1 MPPVSA
7 TLIALAAVPLVL
19 LLVTLVVLQWRAH
32 EAASVGLFAAAIV
45 AAAAYRMPLAEL
57 SIASAKGVWDA
68 VFVLY
73 VILPALV
80 FYHVIDRADGFDALR
95 THIKSYTD
103 NDLFLVL
110 AFGWVFVSFMQSITG
125 FGTPIVVVAP
135 LLLALGV
142 KPVYAVGI
150 PLIGHAWANTFG
162 TLGVA
167 WLALEQVVEMQSVAA
182 TAMALAVLL
191 WIPNLVAGISIS
203 WIYGRTDAVR
213 YALPMVVIV
222 SLIHGGGQLAGVVFF
237 PPEFANF
244 FAASIGLV
252 ALAPLATWG
261 RYATG
266 TDTIAYRPVMKEGRT
281 ADGDAGPLPV
291 SDGGTVAPDDVER
304 FMSLRLAVLPFIV
317 LAAIAFVTSV
327 VAPLGDALG
336 SIEVGLAFPAVETP
350 FGTFAEA
357 ADPYD
362 PFAPLTHPGTFLL
375 ISSLIAFLVYRQGGY
390 YGHAAERT
398 EKHGVSFSQA
408 VLTTAIPASIAVIS
422 FLVMAKLMDH
432 SGQTLVL
439 AQGAADVATPTSYG
453 FLSPLIGSLG
463 SFMTSS
469 NTASNILF
477 GGLQQQTAGELGGLS
492 EALTLAGQ
500 SSGGAIGNAISPGNV
515 ILGTT
520 AVGIVGREGDVLRI
534 TIPWVVAVGLLVGAT
549 IVLLNAIGL
558 PGVA

>member
-1 MPPVSA
+1 MPPVNA
-7 TLIALAAVPLVL
+7 TLLGLAAVPLVL

-45 AAAAYRMPLAEL
+45 AAAAYQMPLAEL

-142 KPVYAVGI
+142 KPVYAVAI

-203 WIYGRTDAVR
+203 WIYGRTAAVR

-222 SLIHGGGQLAGVVFF
+222 SLIHGGGQLIGVVVF

-252 ALAPLATWG
+252 ALAPLAMWD
-261 RYATG
+261 RYATK
-266 TDTIAYRPVMKEGRT
+266 TDTIAHRPVMKEGP
-281 ADGDAGPLPV
+281 AGGSDTGPTPV
-291 SDGGTVAPDDVER
+291 SDGGAVAPDTAEK
-304 FMSLRLAVLPFIV
+304 FMSLRLAVLPFVV

-327 VAPLGDALG
+327 VTPLGDALG
-336 SIEVGLAFPAVETP
+336 SIEVGLAFPAVETA

-375 ISSLIAFLVYRQGGY
+375 ISAAVAFLVFQQGGY
-390 YGHAAERT
+390 YEHAAERT
-398 EKHGVSFSQA
+398 DKHSASFSHA

-439 AQGAADVATPTSYG
+439 AQGAADVATPATYG

-477 GGLQQQTAGELGGLS
+477 GGLQQQTAAELGGLS
-492 EALTLAGQ
+492 EALILAGQ

-534 TIPWVVAVGLLVGAT
+534 TIPWVIAVGVLVGAT
-549 IVLLNAIGL
+549 IVVLNVIGL